1 MYLIVGL
8 GNYGKEYENTP
19 HNMGFLTA
27 DRLAE
32 KIGFT
37 FSKNKCHVLI
47 AEGFYNGEK
56 IMIAKPQTYM
66 NRSGLSLSE
75 LVKKFKIPL
84 ENIIVVLDDID
95 LPLATIR
102 YKAHGSA
109 GTHNGLRDCVNQLGT
124 QEFQRIRI
132 GVGKPEYGDL
142 ADFVLSPI
150 PKEKREQLDKAI
162 DEAVEKILSII
173 NENNK

>member
-1 MYLIVGL
+1 
-8 GNYGKEYENTP
+8 
-19 HNMGFLTA
+19 
-27 DRLAE
+27 
-32 KIGFT
+32 
-37 FSKNKCHVLI
+37 
-47 AEGFYNGEK
+47 
-56 IMIAKPQTYM
+56 MIAKPQTYM

-150 PKEKREQLDKAI
+150 PKEKTRTT
-162 DEAVEKILSII
+162 
-173 NENNK
+173 